1 MTSTVHQMI
10 FPRNMGALWRR
21 LFTGRYSLAIKHCI
35 KKSSFT
41 IENLSRSGVGFW
53 VFHATKKTRQQ
64 NMCFAGK
71 ILEFVVLIDLFSRDF
86 SCIQT
91 VSRLNPNVWYL
102 GLPENRALCTTHGL
116 SPFLVKLQCLLG
128 YMCISSSWD
137 RPKFHIIGYKPH
149 EINPN
154 FQLNPNSG

>member
-21 LFTGRYSLAIKHCI
+21 LFTGRYSLAIKHGI

-41 IENLSRSGVGFW
+41 IENQSRSGFGFW
-53 VFHATKKTRQQ
+53 VSLPGKKKTRQQ

-71 ILEFVVLIDLFSRDF
+71 ILEFVVFIDLFSRDF

-102 GLPENRALCTTHGL
+102 GLSDNRALCTTHSL
-116 SPFLVKLQCLLG
+116 SPFPLTIAMLIGVYVHLLFLG
-128 YMCISSSWD
+128 HTQISYY
-137 RPKFHIIGYKPH
+137 R
-149 EINPN
+149 
-154 FQLNPNSG
+154 L